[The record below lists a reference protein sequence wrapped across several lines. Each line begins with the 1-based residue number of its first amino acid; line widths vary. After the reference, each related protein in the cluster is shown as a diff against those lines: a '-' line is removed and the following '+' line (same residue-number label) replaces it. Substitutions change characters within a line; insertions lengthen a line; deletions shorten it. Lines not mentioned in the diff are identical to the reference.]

1 MFQYTIGIPMG
12 TNCVPQLADLSL
24 HASESGFLQELIKN
38 KDRKLAHTFYSS
50 FRCIDDV
57 LSLNNS
63 RFGDYYL
70 HRIYPN
76 GLDVKD
82 TTDTQRFA
90 SYFDLHLEIE
100 K

>member
-1 MFQYTIGIPMG
+1 MG
-12 TNCVPQLADLSL
+12 TNWVPQLADLSL

-57 LSLNNS
+57 LSLINS

-70 HRIYPN
+70 HCIYPN
-76 GLDVKD
+76 VLDVKD
-82 TTDTQRFA
+82 TTDTQSSA
-90 SYFDLHLEIE
+90 SYFDLHLEID

>member
-1 MFQYTIGIPMG
+1 MR
-12 TNCVPQLADLSL
+12 QLADLFL

-38 KDRKLAHTFYSS
+38 KDKKLAHTFYSS

-70 HRIYPN
+70 Y
-76 GLDVKD
+76 LSTEL
-82 TTDTQRFA
+82 TTVIKF
-90 SYFDLHLEIE
+90 EV
-100 K
+100 